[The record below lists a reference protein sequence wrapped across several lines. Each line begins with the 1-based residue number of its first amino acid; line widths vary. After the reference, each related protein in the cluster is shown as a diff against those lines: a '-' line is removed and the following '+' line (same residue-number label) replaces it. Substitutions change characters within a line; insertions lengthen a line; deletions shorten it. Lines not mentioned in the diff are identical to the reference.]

1 MGGVKFY
8 TPPIFRGGRGQI
20 LPPSYTLNNN
30 QCNTYNTSD
39 KRSLIMSK
47 LKLTVES
54 IEALSDAQKAVLV
67 RTGIISIEP
76 TQPEEHLWQIIMVM
90 LDRSYIANL
99 LDLQLSTFN
108 TYLADEYRLV
118 KMKERLFI
126 KLGTVISQRDITV
139 VHNIYTKLSK
149 HVEQQG

>member
-1 MGGVKFY
+1 
-8 TPPIFRGGRGQI
+8 
-20 LPPSYTLNNN
+20 
-30 QCNTYNTSD
+30 
-39 KRSLIMSK
+39 MSK